1 MVQIMFARTNTVF
14 DGGIGIRNTG
24 LDSVDQCFDVALYCI
39 RQNIVALPYRSDFET
54 VLIEANFEVQNALSS
69 TVRYL

>member
-1 MVQIMFARTNTVF
+1 MVARTNTVF

-24 LDSVDQCFDVALYCI
+24 LDSVEQCFDVARYCI
-39 RQNIVALPYRSDFET
+39 RQNIVALPYWSDLEMT
-54 VLIEANFEVQNALSS
+54 LIEAKFEVQNILSS